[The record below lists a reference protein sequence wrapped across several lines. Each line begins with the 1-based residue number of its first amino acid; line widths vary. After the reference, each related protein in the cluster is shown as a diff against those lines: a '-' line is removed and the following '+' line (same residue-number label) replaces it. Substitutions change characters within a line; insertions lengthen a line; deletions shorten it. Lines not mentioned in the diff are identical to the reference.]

1 MELQLTSKGVNL
13 STDLRRHIERKLSR
27 FSRHL
32 KKAIE
37 IKAEVSEQKTKAP
50 QDRFVARVTLN
61 TGNIMLYS
69 EERGE
74 NLLVAIDRVA
84 QSMDRQIEHYKG
96 KLQDRGRASSPGPDK
111 SSQKPTARKRVVK
124 VKRFS
129 VKPMSVDEAAA
140 QMELLGHDFFLF
152 LNAES
157 ERLSLLYKR
166 REGNYGLIEPESD

>member
-1 MELQLTSKGVNL
+1 MELQLTSKGINL
-13 STDLRRHIERKLSR
+13 TTDLRRHIESKLGR
-27 FSRHL
+27 FNRHL
-32 KKAIE
+32 KKAID

-50 QDRFVARVTLN
+50 QDRFMARVTLN
-61 TGNIMLYS
+61 TGNTMLHS

-74 NLLVAIDRVA
+74 NLLVAIDRVV
-84 QSMDRQIEHYKG
+84 QSMDRQIERYKG
-96 KLQDRGRASSPGPDK
+96 KLQDKGRVGSPGQGKP
-111 SSQKPTARKRVVK
+111 SQKSTARKSVVK

-157 ERLSLLYKR
+157 GNLNLLYKR
-166 REGNYGLIEPESD
+166 KKGNYGLIEPELD

>member
-1 MELQLTSKGVNL
+1 MELQLTSKGINL
-13 STDLRRHIERKLSR
+13 STDLRRHIERKLGR

-32 KKAIE
+32 KRAIE
-37 IKAEVSEQKTKAP
+37 TKAEVSEQKTKSP
-50 QDRFVARVTLN
+50 QDRFMARVTLN
-61 TGNIMLYS
+61 TGSTMLYS

-74 NLLVAIDRVA
+74 NLLVAIDRVV
-84 QSMDRQIEHYKG
+84 QSMERQIEHYKG
-96 KLQDRGRASSPGPDK
+96 KLQDRGRGSSPGQGK

-129 VKPMSVDEAAA
+129 VKPMSLAEASA

-157 ERLSLLYKR
+157 GNLSLLYKR
-166 REGNYGLIEPESD
+166 REGNYSLIEPELD

>member
-1 MELQLTSKGVNL
+1 MELQLTSKGINL
-13 STDLRRHIERKLSR
+13 TTDLRHHIESKLGR
-27 FSRHL
+27 FNRHL
-32 KKAIE
+32 KKAID

-50 QDRFVARVTLN
+50 QDRFMARVTLN
-61 TGNIMLYS
+61 TGNTMLHS

-74 NLLVAIDRVA
+74 NLLVAIDRVV
-84 QSMDRQIEHYKG
+84 QSMDRQIERYKG
-96 KLQDRGRASSPGPDK
+96 KLQDKGRVGSPGQGKP
-111 SSQKPTARKRVVK
+111 SQKPTARKSVVK

-157 ERLSLLYKR
+157 GNLNLLYKR
-166 REGNYGLIEPESD
+166 KKGNYGLIEPELD

>member
-1 MELQLTSKGVNL
+1 MELQLTSKGINL
-13 STDLRRHIERKLSR
+13 TTDLRHHIESKLGR
-27 FSRHL
+27 FNRHL
-32 KKAIE
+32 KKAID

-50 QDRFVARVTLN
+50 QDRFMARVTLN
-61 TGNIMLYS
+61 TGNTMLYS

-74 NLLVAIDRVA
+74 NLLVAIDRVV
-84 QSMDRQIEHYKG
+84 QSMDRQIERYKG
-96 KLQDRGRASSPGPDK
+96 KLQDKGRVGSPGQGKP
-111 SSQKPTARKRVVK
+111 SQKPTARKSVVK

-157 ERLSLLYKR
+157 GNLSLLYKR
-166 REGNYGLIEPESD
+166 KEGNYGLIEPELD

>member
-1 MELQLTSKGVNL
+1 MELQLTSKGINL
-13 STDLRRHIERKLSR
+13 TTDLRRHIESKLGR
-27 FSRHL
+27 FNRHL
-32 KKAIE
+32 KKAID

-50 QDRFVARVTLN
+50 QDRFMARVTLN
-61 TGNIMLYS
+61 TGNTMLHS

-74 NLLVAIDRVA
+74 NLLVAIDRVV
-84 QSMDRQIEHYKG
+84 QSMDRQIERYKG
-96 KLQDRGRASSPGPDK
+96 KLQDKGRVGSPGQGKP
-111 SSQKPTARKRVVK
+111 SQKPTARKSVVK

-157 ERLSLLYKR
+157 GNLSLLYKR
-166 REGNYGLIEPESD
+166 KEGNYGLIEPELD

>member
-1 MELQLTSKGVNL
+1 MELQLTSKGINL
-13 STDLRRHIERKLSR
+13 TTDLRRHIERKLGR
-27 FSRHL
+27 FNRHL
-32 KKAIE
+32 KRTIE

-50 QDRFVARVTLN
+50 QDRFMARVTLN
-61 TGNIMLYS
+61 TGNTMLHS

-74 NLLVAIDRVA
+74 NLLVAIDRVV
-84 QSMDRQIEHYKG
+84 QSMDRQIERYKG
-96 KLQDRGRASSPGPDK
+96 KLQDKGRVGSPGQGKP
-111 SSQKPTARKRVVK
+111 SQKPTARKSVVK

-157 ERLSLLYKR
+157 GNLNLLYKR
-166 REGNYGLIEPESD
+166 KKGNYGLIEPELD

>member
-1 MELQLTSKGVNL
+1 MELQLTSKGINL
-13 STDLRRHIERKLSR
+13 TTDLRRHIERKLGR
-27 FSRHL
+27 FNRHL
-32 KKAIE
+32 KKAID

-50 QDRFVARVTLN
+50 QDRFMARVTLN
-61 TGNIMLYS
+61 TGNTMLHS

-74 NLLVAIDRVA
+74 NLLVAIDRVV
-84 QSMDRQIEHYKG
+84 QSMDRQIERYKG
-96 KLQDRGRASSPGPDK
+96 KLQDKGRVGSPGQGKP
-111 SSQKPTARKRVVK
+111 SQKPTARKSVVK

-157 ERLSLLYKR
+157 GNLNLLYKR
-166 REGNYGLIEPESD
+166 KKGNYGLIEPELD

>member
-1 MELQLTSKGVNL
+1 MELQLTSKGINL
-13 STDLRRHIERKLSR
+13 TTDLRRHIESKLGR

-50 QDRFVARVTLN
+50 QDRFMARVTLN
-61 TGNIMLYS
+61 TGNTMLHS

-74 NLLVAIDRVA
+74 NLLVAIDRVV
-84 QSMDRQIEHYKG
+84 QSMDRQIERYKG
-96 KLQDRGRASSPGPDK
+96 KLQDKGRASSPGQGK
-111 SSQKPTARKRVVK
+111 SNQKSTARKNVVK

-157 ERLSLLYKR
+157 GNLSLLYKR
-166 REGNYGLIEPESD
+166 KDGNYGLIEPELD

>member
-1 MELQLTSKGVNL
+1 MELQLTSKGINL
-13 STDLRRHIERKLSR
+13 TTDLRRHIERKLGR
-27 FSRHL
+27 FNRHL
-32 KKAIE
+32 KKAID

-50 QDRFVARVTLN
+50 RDRFMARVTLN
-61 TGNIMLYS
+61 TGNTMLHS

-74 NLLVAIDRVA
+74 NLLVAIDRVV
-84 QSMDRQIEHYKG
+84 QSMDRQIERYKG
-96 KLQDRGRASSPGPDK
+96 KLQDKGRVGSPGQGKP
-111 SSQKPTARKRVVK
+111 SQKPTARKSVVK

-157 ERLSLLYKR
+157 GNLNLLYKR
-166 REGNYGLIEPESD
+166 KKGNYGLIEPELD